1 MADHMFIDV
10 FVVFHF
16 QLLQIG
22 YAVVDELVDA
32 LLGLNESIR
41 GVNFIFELGIYEILV
56 SG

>member
-1 MADHMFIDV
+1 MADHMFIVV